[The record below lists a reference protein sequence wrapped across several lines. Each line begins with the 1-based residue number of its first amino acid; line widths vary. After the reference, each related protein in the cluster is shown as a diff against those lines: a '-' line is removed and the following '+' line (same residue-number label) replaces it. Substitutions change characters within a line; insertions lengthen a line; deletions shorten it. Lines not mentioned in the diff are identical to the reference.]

1 MRSYFEFIEH
11 KNKFSLISNS
21 SMINENVFD
30 EEEFNR
36 IDELWGFGKRVPT
49 PSYDLDL
56 ISKDVGSRSAGY
68 DSSSNPFK
76 DKPYEPRPKPKPS
89 YDLNAIASD
98 IQARERQKELSA
110 KPNTNNIQK
119 QIEILRDHLRKNGI
133 NDSKY
138 SDETMKRTIFKILSF
153 PKNIQKEKV
162 KEMIAMLKS
171 KSLGQPVSRGQVGIG
186 QVGSTGTKL
195 DSGGDQSGSVGL
207 QQRGMPTYM
216 AGKGQSGGD
225 YTFSPNPSDTS
236 KMLSMG
242 SGFNTDGA
250 GGSLMGNTST
260 RLSPEQIALYQQRM
274 SGKGKIA
281 PVADTGSGTGST
293 MSFGNDKMSYNP
305 EIGSSSNQLTSFNS
319 PSEATPRSLDGI
331 ERQTASS
338 PSSGSGLSPE
348 QKAAYYKRV
357 GLNPDGSANRPMPVA
372 DTVPPEQNI
381 IRSTDN
387 PFAANVTY
395 ARRAAMR
402 KW

>member
-98 IQARERQKELSA
+98 IEARERQKELSA

-138 SDETMKRTIFKILSF
+138 SDGTMQKTVYRILSY
-153 PKNIQKEKV
+153 PKNIQKEV
-162 KEMIAMLKS
+162 PTNLIIS
-171 KSLGQPVSRGQVGIG
+171 KIEKLLN
-186 QVGSTGTKL
+186 TKL
-195 DSGGDQSGSVGL
+195 PRIQIRTYGS
-207 QQRGMPTYM
+207 
-216 AGKGQSGGD
+216 
-225 YTFSPNPSDTS
+225 
-236 KMLSMG
+236 
-242 SGFNTDGA
+242 
-250 GGSLMGNTST
+250 
-260 RLSPEQIALYQQRM
+260 E
-274 SGKGKIA
+274 
-281 PVADTGSGTGST
+281 
-293 MSFGNDKMSYNP
+293 
-305 EIGSSSNQLTSFNS
+305 
-319 PSEATPRSLDGI
+319 
-331 ERQTASS
+331 
-338 PSSGSGLSPE
+338 
-348 QKAAYYKRV
+348 
-357 GLNPDGSANRPMPVA
+357 
-372 DTVPPEQNI
+372 PP
-381 IRSTDN
+381 
-387 PFAANVTY
+387 
-395 ARRAAMR
+395 
-402 KW
+402 